1 MATDLIITSEKLNE
15 LKTKV
20 RNEMKRRGATEH
32 SASLSQYGGSS
43 WDYSN
48 TPKAGSPIIDEHV
61 QKIIDPLLHVNDFLY
76 DNSLKANQSGIEMS
90 IDRAEKFVDS
100 LAKISST
107 NTNSGCRG
115 LHVNDF
121 LYDNSLKANQSGIE
135 MSIDRAEKF
144 VDSLAKISSTNTNSG
159 CRGSCMGLCSEAC
172 TGECT
177 GCSSCSGGCS
187 TSCGKSCSSN
197 CGGGCSGCTGGC
209 HTGCSNTCGSGCQT
223 SLRY

>member
-32 SASLSQYGGSS
+32 SASLTQYGGSS

-115 LHVNDF
+115 
-121 LYDNSLKANQSGIE
+121 
-135 MSIDRAEKF
+135 
-144 VDSLAKISSTNTNSG
+144 
-159 CRGSCMGLCSEAC
+159 SCMGLCSEAC
-172 TGECT
+172 TGQCT

-187 TSCGKSCSSN
+187 TSCGKSCGSN

-209 HTGCSNTCGSGCQT
+209 HTGCTKTCGSGCQT